1 MRLASLRRSGLEPP
15 RDGMRSPVQA
25 LRQYYLDKADEC
37 LLAATFE
44 KDASRKHALFDA
56 ARGWITLSD
65 RPDSQSVH

>member
-1 MRLASLRRSGLEPP
+1 
-15 RDGMRSPVQA
+15 MRSPVQA

-56 ARGWITLSD
+56 AKGWITLSD